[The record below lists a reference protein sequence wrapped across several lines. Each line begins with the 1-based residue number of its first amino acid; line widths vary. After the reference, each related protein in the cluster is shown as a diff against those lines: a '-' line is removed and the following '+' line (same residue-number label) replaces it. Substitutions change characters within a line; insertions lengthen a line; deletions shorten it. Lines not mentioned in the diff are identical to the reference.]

1 MRILVTGHEGF
12 IGKHLY
18 QTLKQHQHDV
28 VGYEYTEN
36 LFPDVTDFD
45 WVIHCGAISSTTE
58 KNIDKVWQHN
68 LKFTEK
74 LIQAC
79 AQHRTH
85 LQYASSASVYGPY
98 KNFNETDPCLP
109 QSPYAWS
116 KFLIDKQ
123 LNDTGFESY
132 PIHIQGFRYFNVYG
146 YGEEHKGGQMSPV
159 SKFTIQAQEQG
170 EITLFENSDQYLRDF
185 ICVDDIVDV
194 HLRML
199 KKPVSGIYNIGTGT
213 ARSFQHIAEL
223 IAHKY
228 QAQIRYI
235 PMFEHLKNQYQAY
248 TCADI
253 TKLIGVIGPKNWLSP
268 DEYLQ
273 KEITQPV

>member
-18 QTLKQHQHDV
+18 QTLQQNHHDV
-28 VGYEYTEN
+28 VGYEYIEN
-36 LFPDVTDFD
+36 QFPDVASFD
-45 WVIHCGAISSTTE
+45 WVIHCGAVSSTTE
-58 KNIDKVWQHN
+58 KDIDKVWRCN
-68 LKFTEK
+68 YTFTEK

-79 AQHRTH
+79 VQHRTH

-98 KNFNETDPCLP
+98 KNFNENDPCLP

-116 KFLIDKQ
+116 KFLIDK
-123 LNDTGFESY
+123 LILDKGLASY

-146 YGEEHKGGQMSPV
+146 SGEEHKGGQMSPV
-159 SKFTIQAQEQG
+159 SKFRIQAQEHG

-185 ICVDDIVDV
+185 VCVDDIVDV

-199 KKPVSGIYNIGTGT
+199 EEPVSGIYNIGTGT

-223 IAHKY
+223 IANKY
-228 QAQIRYI
+228 HAQIKYI

-253 TKLIGVIGPKNWLSP
+253 GKLTRVIGPKQWTSP
-268 DEYLQ
+268 QEYLLS
-273 KEITQPV
+273 EATQPA